1 MKHNTLKRALL
12 LSITAMLMCAAMLA
26 GTTFAWFTDS
36 ASTGVNRIQA
46 GNLSVD
52 IVGAD
57 GKSID
62 GKTLFFRNNA
72 GDTDILWE
80 PGATFNLDSFR
91 IVNNG
96 SLALKYKVVI
106 NGVKGDA
113 KLLKVIDFSMAFG
126 EKEAVELANWEGVL
140 LPDGKE
146 PVAGAD
152 VKQTELITISGH
164 MREEAGNDYQG
175 ESLDGISITVVAAQY
190 TYESDSFDN
199 TYDENSEY
207 PVMNADELKAAF
219 EKGGVINLG
228 ADANL
233 TPFISDDDKAASA
246 LIAQNEITSPTV
258 LNLSGKKFVMDSKAA
273 AADYGNASPLML
285 SVNGTSLTI
294 NGKGKINCEAGYNQV
309 FGIDVING
317 GKVIINDGT
326 YYGSMTAVQVSNG
339 SLEINGGFFDLAPTC
354 KAAVPQYSKFIVNCL
369 DASYK
374 NGTASVSIKGGTFVN
389 FNPSANPEGENT
401 SYVAP
406 GYKVVS
412 AAQKN
417 GDIWY
422 TVVAE

>member
-164 MREEAGNDYQG
+164 MREEAGNDY
-175 ESLDGISITVVAAQY
+175 
-190 TYESDSFDN
+190 
-199 TYDENSEY
+199 
-207 PVMNADELKAAF
+207 
-219 EKGGVINLG
+219 VI
-228 ADANL
+228 
-233 TPFISDDDKAASA
+233 
-246 LIAQNEITSPTV
+246 
-258 LNLSGKKFVMDSKAA
+258 
-273 AADYGNASPLML
+273 
-285 SVNGTSLTI
+285 
-294 NGKGKINCEAGYNQV
+294 
-309 FGIDVING
+309 
-317 GKVIINDGT
+317 
-326 YYGSMTAVQVSNG
+326 
-339 SLEINGGFFDLAPTC
+339 
-354 KAAVPQYSKFIVNCL
+354 
-369 DASYK
+369 
-374 NGTASVSIKGGTFVN
+374 
-389 FNPSANPEGENT
+389 
-401 SYVAP
+401 
-406 GYKVVS
+406 
-412 AAQKN
+412 
-417 GDIWY
+417 
-422 TVVAE
+422 

>member
-190 TYESDSFDN
+190 TY
-199 TYDENSEY
+199 
-207 PVMNADELKAAF
+207 
-219 EKGGVINLG
+219 
-228 ADANL
+228 
-233 TPFISDDDKAASA
+233 
-246 LIAQNEITSPTV
+246 
-258 LNLSGKKFVMDSKAA
+258 
-273 AADYGNASPLML
+273 
-285 SVNGTSLTI
+285 
-294 NGKGKINCEAGYNQV
+294 
-309 FGIDVING
+309 
-317 GKVIINDGT
+317 
-326 YYGSMTAVQVSNG
+326 
-339 SLEINGGFFDLAPTC
+339 
-354 KAAVPQYSKFIVNCL
+354 
-369 DASYK
+369 
-374 NGTASVSIKGGTFVN
+374 
-389 FNPSANPEGENT
+389 
-401 SYVAP
+401 
-406 GYKVVS
+406 
-412 AAQKN
+412 
-417 GDIWY
+417 
-422 TVVAE
+422 